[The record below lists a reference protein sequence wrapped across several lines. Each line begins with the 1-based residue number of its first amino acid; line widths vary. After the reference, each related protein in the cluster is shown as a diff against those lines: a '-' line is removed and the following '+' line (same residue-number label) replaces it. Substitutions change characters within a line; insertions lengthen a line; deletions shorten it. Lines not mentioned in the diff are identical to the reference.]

1 MNAGLQID
9 KDIIDGIKAG
19 GIAREKALYHIF
31 FQSDWKGL
39 AIRYVLQNKGDQH
52 DGDDIAQMALII
64 LDRNIRLEKFRGQS
78 ALKTYF
84 LAIARLQWLKKLRDR
99 KSTDELQ
106 PEHYE
111 TSGGNVEDSYIND
124 ERKTYL
130 EKALD
135 NIGARC
141 KKILRLK
148 QLDHSL
154 DEIAQE
160 VGLSSAS
167 MAKKEAYR
175 CRIRFRKF
183 LDDNPDWKD
192 LIS

>member
-1 MNAGLQID
+1 M
-9 KDIIDGIKAG
+9 
-19 GIAREKALYHIF
+19 
-31 FQSDWKGL
+31 
-39 AIRYVLQNKGDQH
+39 
-52 DGDDIAQMALII
+52 
-64 LDRNIRLEKFRGQS
+64 
-78 ALKTYF
+78 
-84 LAIARLQWLKKLRDR
+84 
-99 KSTDELQ
+99 
-106 PEHYE
+106 
-111 TSGGNVEDSYIND
+111 
-124 ERKTYL
+124 

-135 NIGARC
+135 NIGVRC

-154 DEIAQE
+154 DEIANE